1 MKKTNIRVSARI
13 RPLPSGESKDGSPG
27 FYAKTQ
33 GNKKVLI
40 EQGKSKGYE
49 FHEVF
54 EGNITN
60 KEVYDSLGERVVKSV
75 MKGFNATIFM
85 YGQTGS
91 GKTHTMIG
99 KKTDPGLV
107 QLISNEVF
115 DNISQQSE
123 SNKNFLVRCRYVEI
137 YNENVFDLLNNRK
150 KLGLKLENGDSF
162 VADGNKECFV
172 KTFDDLKNVLRV
184 GAKAKTMGVSNINEH
199 SSRSHTIFSI
209 IVESQDNTYNIV
221 SDKTGDGEKKDD
233 SKAKAGEKGTKKQN
247 TDEKIFRVSTLNL
260 VDLAGSESFSTKFGH
275 TQQQETKSINK
286 SLSALKTV
294 VVSLSKNEKHI
305 PYRNSCLTK
314 LLKSSLGGNAETDI
328 IITLHAGEE
337 YRKESKYTIDFG
349 SLAKKVV
356 CAVKE
361 NVASN
366 DDKVLIRKYKA
377 ELEKIAEKLRI
388 AEELAEKKSRA
399 DAELRELAEMQRNMI
414 GSPRNDGVSQ
424 DSLDRILKLQQLLD
438 IEKVGR
444 LQALDTASSRDAFVA
459 ETLLKNEMEMEKKLA
474 DMRLMMEQEREQIL
488 AQQAI
493 NNSIHMSIQQ
503 QQQQGNRVQGNITT
517 PTDTRQMNTMMNQNN
532 SSNANT
538 NISNVNDL
546 NSMGIGME
554 RIDLKEVRDQR
565 REIEKLQILLRNE
578 KEQKDML
585 RKALDSA
592 ENTIMDLTIQIS
604 TMNSDQFLLNSAE
617 SQKPGKQ

>member
-1 MKKTNIRVSARI
+1 M
-13 RPLPSGESKDGSPG
+13 
-27 FYAKTQ
+27 
-33 GNKKVLI
+33 
-40 EQGKSKGYE
+40 
-49 FHEVF
+49 F
-54 EGNITN
+54 EGNTTN
-60 KEVYDSLGERVVKSV
+60 KDIYDSLGERVVQSV

-107 QLISNEVF
+107 QLISNNVF
-115 DNISQQSE
+115 DNISKQSE
-123 SNKNFLVRCRYVEI
+123 TNKNFLVRCRYVEI

-162 VADGNKECFV
+162 VADGNKEIFV
-172 KTFDDLKNVLRV
+172 TTFDDLKNVLKV
-184 GAKAKTMGVSNINEH
+184 GARAKTMGVSNINEH

-209 IVESQDNTYNIV
+209 VLESQDN
-221 SDKTGDGEKKDD
+221 SDISSSSSSSMDNGKLADDEEKIENGDNN
-233 SKAKAGEKGTKKQN
+233 TKKKSSSSTTTN
-247 TDEKIFRVSTLNL
+247 NNNKIFRVSTLNL

-377 ELEKIAEKLRI
+377 ELEKIAEKLRL

-414 GSPRNDGVSQ
+414 GSPRSNGVSQ
-424 DSLDRILKLQQLLD
+424 DHLDRILKLEHLLD
-438 IEKVGR
+438 VEKVGR

-474 DMRLMMEQEREQIL
+474 NMRLMLQQEREQML

-493 NNSIHMSIQQ
+493 NMSMQQ
-503 QQQQGNRVQGNITT
+503 QEKEINN
-517 PTDTRQMNTMMNQNN
+517 MMNNN
-532 SSNANT
+532 NNMINSN
-538 NISNVNDL
+538 SVSLNDL
-546 NSMGIGME
+546 NGTGNMTNNSNTSNGGANME

-565 REIEKLQILLRNE
+565 REIEKLRNLLQNE
-578 KEQKDML
+578 KEQKNML
-585 RKALDSA
+585 QKALESA

-604 TMNSDQFLLNSAE
+604 TMNSNQFLLPLKSEE
-617 SQKPGKQ
+617 SQKPRKTP

>member
-1 MKKTNIRVSARI
+1 M
-13 RPLPSGESKDGSPG
+13 
-27 FYAKTQ
+27 
-33 GNKKVLI
+33 
-40 EQGKSKGYE
+40 
-49 FHEVF
+49 F
-54 EGNITN
+54 EGNTTN
-60 KEVYDSLGERVVKSV
+60 KDIYDSLGERVVQSV

-107 QLISNEVF
+107 QLISNNVF
-115 DNISQQSE
+115 DNISKQSE
-123 SNKNFLVRCRYVEI
+123 TNKNFLVRCRYVEI

-162 VADGNKECFV
+162 VADGNKEIFV
-172 KTFDDLKNVLRV
+172 TTFDDLKNVLKV
-184 GAKAKTMGVSNINEH
+184 GARAKTMGVSNINEH

-209 IVESQDNTYNIV
+209 VLESQDN
-221 SDKTGDGEKKDD
+221 SDISSSSSSSMDNGKLADDEEKVENGDNN
-233 SKAKAGEKGTKKQN
+233 TKKKSSSSTTTN
-247 TDEKIFRVSTLNL
+247 NNNKIFRVSTLNL

-377 ELEKIAEKLRI
+377 ELEKIAEKLRL

-414 GSPRNDGVSQ
+414 GSPRSNGVSQ
-424 DSLDRILKLQQLLD
+424 DHLDRILKLEHLLD
-438 IEKVGR
+438 VEKVGR

-459 ETLLKNEMEMEKKLA
+459 ETLLKNEMEMEKKLG
-474 DMRLMMEQEREQIL
+474 DMRLMLQQEREQML

-493 NNSIHMSIQQ
+493 NMSMQQ
-503 QQQQGNRVQGNITT
+503 QEKEINN
-517 PTDTRQMNTMMNQNN
+517 MMNNN
-532 SSNANT
+532 NNMINSN
-538 NISNVNDL
+538 SVSLNDL
-546 NSMGIGME
+546 NGIGNMTNNSNTSNGGANME

-565 REIEKLQILLRNE
+565 REIEKLRNLLQNE
-578 KEQKDML
+578 KEQKNML
-585 RKALDSA
+585 QKALESA

-604 TMNSDQFLLNSAE
+604 TMNSNQFLLPLKSEE
-617 SQKPGKQ
+617 SQKPRKTP

>member
-1 MKKTNIRVSARI
+1 M
-13 RPLPSGESKDGSPG
+13 
-27 FYAKTQ
+27 
-33 GNKKVLI
+33 
-40 EQGKSKGYE
+40 
-49 FHEVF
+49 F
-54 EGNITN
+54 EGNTTN
-60 KEVYDSLGERVVKSV
+60 KDIYDSLGERVVQSV

-107 QLISNEVF
+107 QLISNNVF
-115 DNISQQSE
+115 DNISKQSE
-123 SNKNFLVRCRYVEI
+123 TNKNFLVRCRYVEI

-162 VADGNKECFV
+162 VADGNKEIFV
-172 KTFDDLKNVLRV
+172 TTFDDLKNVLKV
-184 GAKAKTMGVSNINEH
+184 GARAKTMGVSNINEH

-209 IVESQDNTYNIV
+209 VLESQDN
-221 SDKTGDGEKKDD
+221 SDISSSSSSSMDNGKLADDEEKIENGDNN
-233 SKAKAGEKGTKKQN
+233 TKKKSSSSTTTN
-247 TDEKIFRVSTLNL
+247 NNNKIFRVSTLNL

-377 ELEKIAEKLRI
+377 ELEKIAEKLRL

-414 GSPRNDGVSQ
+414 GSPRSNGVSQ
-424 DSLDRILKLQQLLD
+424 DHLDRILKLEHLLD
-438 IEKVGR
+438 VEKVGR

-474 DMRLMMEQEREQIL
+474 DMHLMLQQEREQML

-493 NNSIHMSIQQ
+493 NMSMQQ
-503 QQQQGNRVQGNITT
+503 QEKEINN
-517 PTDTRQMNTMMNQNN
+517 MMNNN
-532 SSNANT
+532 NNMINSN
-538 NISNVNDL
+538 SVSLNDL
-546 NSMGIGME
+546 NGIGNMTNNSNTSNGGANME

-565 REIEKLQILLRNE
+565 REIEKLRNLLQNE
-578 KEQKDML
+578 KEQKNML
-585 RKALDSA
+585 QKALESA

-604 TMNSDQFLLNSAE
+604 TMNSNQFLLPLKSEE
-617 SQKPGKQ
+617 SQKPRKTP

>member
-1 MKKTNIRVSARI
+1 M
-13 RPLPSGESKDGSPG
+13 
-27 FYAKTQ
+27 
-33 GNKKVLI
+33 
-40 EQGKSKGYE
+40 
-49 FHEVF
+49 F
-54 EGNITN
+54 EGNTTN
-60 KEVYDSLGERVVKSV
+60 KDIYDSLGERVVQSV

-107 QLISNEVF
+107 QLISNNVF
-115 DNISQQSE
+115 DNISKQSE
-123 SNKNFLVRCRYVEI
+123 TNKNFLVRCRYVEI

-162 VADGNKECFV
+162 VADGNKEIFV
-172 KTFDDLKNVLRV
+172 TTFDDLKNVLKV
-184 GAKAKTMGVSNINEH
+184 GARAKTMGVSNINEH

-209 IVESQDNTYNIV
+209 VLESQDN
-221 SDKTGDGEKKDD
+221 SDISSSSSSSMDNSKLADDEEKIENGDNN
-233 SKAKAGEKGTKKQN
+233 TKKKSSSSTTTN
-247 TDEKIFRVSTLNL
+247 NNNKIFRVSTLNL

-377 ELEKIAEKLRI
+377 ELEKIAEKLRL

-414 GSPRNDGVSQ
+414 GSPRSNGVSQ
-424 DSLDRILKLQQLLD
+424 DHLDRILKLEHLLD
-438 IEKVGR
+438 VEKVGR

-474 DMRLMMEQEREQIL
+474 DMRLMLQQEREQML

-493 NNSIHMSIQQ
+493 NMSMQQ
-503 QQQQGNRVQGNITT
+503 QEKEINN
-517 PTDTRQMNTMMNQNN
+517 MMNNN
-532 SSNANT
+532 NNMINSN
-538 NISNVNDL
+538 SVSLNDL
-546 NSMGIGME
+546 NGIGNTTNNSNTGNGGANME

-565 REIEKLQILLRNE
+565 REIEKLRNLLQNE
-578 KEQKDML
+578 KEQKNML
-585 RKALDSA
+585 QKALESA

-604 TMNSDQFLLNSAE
+604 TMNSNQFLLPLKSEE
-617 SQKPGKQ
+617 SQKPRKTP

>member
-1 MKKTNIRVSARI
+1 M
-13 RPLPSGESKDGSPG
+13 
-27 FYAKTQ
+27 
-33 GNKKVLI
+33 
-40 EQGKSKGYE
+40 
-49 FHEVF
+49 F
-54 EGNITN
+54 EGNTTN
-60 KEVYDSLGERVVKSV
+60 KDIYDSLGERVVQSV

-107 QLISNEVF
+107 QLISNNVF
-115 DNISQQSE
+115 DNISKQSE
-123 SNKNFLVRCRYVEI
+123 TNKNFLVRCRYVEI

-162 VADGNKECFV
+162 VADGNKEIFV
-172 KTFDDLKNVLRV
+172 KTFDDLKNVLKV
-184 GAKAKTMGVSNINEH
+184 GARAKTMGVSNINEH

-209 IVESQDNTYNIV
+209 VLESQDD
-221 SDKTGDGEKKDD
+221 SDISSSSSSSMDNGKLADDEEKIENGDNN
-233 SKAKAGEKGTKKQN
+233 TKKKPSSSTTTN
-247 TDEKIFRVSTLNL
+247 NNNKIFRVSTLNL

-377 ELEKIAEKLRI
+377 ELEKIAEKLRL

-414 GSPRNDGVSQ
+414 GSPRSNGVSQ
-424 DSLDRILKLQQLLD
+424 DHLDRILKLEHLLD
-438 IEKVGR
+438 VEKVGR

-474 DMRLMMEQEREQIL
+474 DMRLMLQQEREQML

-493 NNSIHMSIQQ
+493 NMSMQQ
-503 QQQQGNRVQGNITT
+503 QEKEINN
-517 PTDTRQMNTMMNQNN
+517 MMNNN
-532 SSNANT
+532 NNMINSN
-538 NISNVNDL
+538 SVSLNDL
-546 NSMGIGME
+546 NGIENMTNNSNTGNGGANME

-565 REIEKLQILLRNE
+565 REIEKLRNLLQNE
-578 KEQKDML
+578 KEQKNML
-585 RKALDSA
+585 QKALESA

-604 TMNSDQFLLNSAE
+604 TMNSNQFLLPLKSEE
-617 SQKPGKQ
+617 SQKPRKTP

>member
-1 MKKTNIRVSARI
+1 
-13 RPLPSGESKDGSPG
+13 
-27 FYAKTQ
+27 
-33 GNKKVLI
+33 
-40 EQGKSKGYE
+40 
-49 FHEVF
+49 VF
-54 EGNITN
+54 EGNTTN
-60 KEVYDSLGERVVKSV
+60 KDIYDSLGERVVQSV

-107 QLISNEVF
+107 QLISNNVF
-115 DNISQQSE
+115 DNISKQSE
-123 SNKNFLVRCRYVEI
+123 TNKNFLVRCRYVEI

-162 VADGNKECFV
+162 VADGNKEIFV
-172 KTFDDLKNVLRV
+172 KTFDDLKNVLKV
-184 GAKAKTMGVSNINEH
+184 GARAKTMGVSNINEH

-209 IVESQDNTYNIV
+209 VLESQDN
-221 SDKTGDGEKKDD
+221 SDISSSSSSSMDNSKLADDEEKIENGDNN
-233 SKAKAGEKGTKKQN
+233 TKKKSSSSTTTN
-247 TDEKIFRVSTLNL
+247 NNNKIFRVSTLNL

-377 ELEKIAEKLRI
+377 ELEKIAEKLRL

-414 GSPRNDGVSQ
+414 GSPRSNGVSQ
-424 DSLDRILKLQQLLD
+424 DHLDRILKLEHLLD
-438 IEKVGR
+438 VEKVGR

-474 DMRLMMEQEREQIL
+474 DMRLMLQQEREQML

-493 NNSIHMSIQQ
+493 NMSMQQ
-503 QQQQGNRVQGNITT
+503 QEKEINN
-517 PTDTRQMNTMMNQNN
+517 MMNNN
-532 SSNANT
+532 NNMINSN
-538 NISNVNDL
+538 SVSLNDL
-546 NSMGIGME
+546 NGIGNTTNNSNTGNGGANME

-565 REIEKLQILLRNE
+565 REIEKLRNLLQNE
-578 KEQKDML
+578 KEQKNML
-585 RKALDSA
+585 QKALESA

-604 TMNSDQFLLNSAE
+604 TMNSNQFLLPLKSEE
-617 SQKPGKQ
+617 SQKPRKTP

>member
-1 MKKTNIRVSARI
+1 M
-13 RPLPSGESKDGSPG
+13 
-27 FYAKTQ
+27 
-33 GNKKVLI
+33 
-40 EQGKSKGYE
+40 
-49 FHEVF
+49 F
-54 EGNITN
+54 EGNTTN
-60 KEVYDSLGERVVKSV
+60 KDIYDSLGERVVQSV

-107 QLISNEVF
+107 QLISNNVF
-115 DNISQQSE
+115 DNISKQSE
-123 SNKNFLVRCRYVEI
+123 TNKNFLVRCRYVEI

-162 VADGNKECFV
+162 VADGNKEIFV
-172 KTFDDLKNVLRV
+172 KTFDDLKNVLKV
-184 GAKAKTMGVSNINEH
+184 GARAKTMGVSNINEH

-209 IVESQDNTYNIV
+209 VLESQDN
-221 SDKTGDGEKKDD
+221 SDISSSSSSSMDNSKLADDEEKIENGDNN
-233 SKAKAGEKGTKKQN
+233 TKKKSSSSTTTN
-247 TDEKIFRVSTLNL
+247 NNNKIFRVSTLNL

-377 ELEKIAEKLRI
+377 ELEKIAEKLRL

-414 GSPRNDGVSQ
+414 GSPRSNGVSQ
-424 DSLDRILKLQQLLD
+424 DHLDRILKLEHLLD
-438 IEKVGR
+438 VEKVGR

-474 DMRLMMEQEREQIL
+474 DMRLMLQQEREQML

-493 NNSIHMSIQQ
+493 NMSMQQ
-503 QQQQGNRVQGNITT
+503 QEKEINN
-517 PTDTRQMNTMMNQNN
+517 MMNNN
-532 SSNANT
+532 NNMINSN
-538 NISNVNDL
+538 SVSLNDL
-546 NSMGIGME
+546 NGIENMTNNSNTGNGGANME

-565 REIEKLQILLRNE
+565 REIEKLRNLLQNE
-578 KEQKDML
+578 KEQKNML
-585 RKALDSA
+585 QKALESA

-604 TMNSDQFLLNSAE
+604 TMNSNQFLLPLKSEE
-617 SQKPGKQ
+617 SQKPRKTP

>member
-1 MKKTNIRVSARI
+1 M
-13 RPLPSGESKDGSPG
+13 
-27 FYAKTQ
+27 
-33 GNKKVLI
+33 
-40 EQGKSKGYE
+40 
-49 FHEVF
+49 F
-54 EGNITN
+54 EGNTTN
-60 KEVYDSLGERVVKSV
+60 KDIYDSLGERVVQSV

-107 QLISNEVF
+107 QLISNNVF
-115 DNISQQSE
+115 DNISKQSE
-123 SNKNFLVRCRYVEI
+123 TNKNFLVRCRYVEI

-162 VADGNKECFV
+162 VADGNKEIFV
-172 KTFDDLKNVLRV
+172 KTFDDLKNVLKV
-184 GAKAKTMGVSNINEH
+184 GARAKTMGVSNINEH

-209 IVESQDNTYNIV
+209 VLESQDD
-221 SDKTGDGEKKDD
+221 SDISSSSSSSMDNGKLADDEEKIENGDNN
-233 SKAKAGEKGTKKQN
+233 TKKKPSSSTTTN
-247 TDEKIFRVSTLNL
+247 NNNKIFRVSTLNL

-377 ELEKIAEKLRI
+377 ELEKIAEKLRL

-414 GSPRNDGVSQ
+414 GSPRSNGVSQ
-424 DSLDRILKLQQLLD
+424 DHLDRILKLEHLLD
-438 IEKVGR
+438 VEKVGR

-474 DMRLMMEQEREQIL
+474 DMRLMLQQEREQML

-493 NNSIHMSIQQ
+493 NMSMQQ
-503 QQQQGNRVQGNITT
+503 QEKEINN
-517 PTDTRQMNTMMNQNN
+517 MMNNN
-532 SSNANT
+532 NNMINSN
-538 NISNVNDL
+538 SVSLNDL
-546 NSMGIGME
+546 NGIGNVTNNSNTGNGGANME

-565 REIEKLQILLRNE
+565 REIEKLRNLLQNE
-578 KEQKDML
+578 KEQKNML
-585 RKALDSA
+585 QKALESA

-604 TMNSDQFLLNSAE
+604 TMNSNQFLLPLKSEE
-617 SQKPGKQ
+617 SQKPRKTP

>member
-1 MKKTNIRVSARI
+1 M
-13 RPLPSGESKDGSPG
+13 
-27 FYAKTQ
+27 
-33 GNKKVLI
+33 
-40 EQGKSKGYE
+40 
-49 FHEVF
+49 F
-54 EGNITN
+54 EGNTTN
-60 KEVYDSLGERVVKSV
+60 KDIYDSLGERVVQSV

-107 QLISNEVF
+107 QLISNNVF
-115 DNISQQSE
+115 DNISKQSE
-123 SNKNFLVRCRYVEI
+123 TNKNFLVRCRYVEI

-162 VADGNKECFV
+162 VADGNKEIFV
-172 KTFDDLKNVLRV
+172 TTFDDLKNVLKV
-184 GAKAKTMGVSNINEH
+184 GARAKTMGVSNINEH

-209 IVESQDNTYNIV
+209 VLESQDD
-221 SDKTGDGEKKDD
+221 SDISSSSSSSMDNGKLADDEEKIENGDNN
-233 SKAKAGEKGTKKQN
+233 TKKKSSSSTTTN
-247 TDEKIFRVSTLNL
+247 NNNKIFRVSTLNL

-377 ELEKIAEKLRI
+377 ELEKIAEKLRL

-414 GSPRNDGVSQ
+414 GSPRSNGVSQ
-424 DSLDRILKLQQLLD
+424 DHLDRILKLEHLLD
-438 IEKVGR
+438 VEKVGR

-474 DMRLMMEQEREQIL
+474 DMRLMLQQEREQML

-493 NNSIHMSIQQ
+493 NMSMQQ
-503 QQQQGNRVQGNITT
+503 QEKEINN
-517 PTDTRQMNTMMNQNN
+517 MMNNN
-532 SSNANT
+532 NNMINSN
-538 NISNVNDL
+538 SVSLNDL
-546 NSMGIGME
+546 NGIGNTTNNSNTGNGGANME

-565 REIEKLQILLRNE
+565 REIEKLRNLLQNE
-578 KEQKDML
+578 KEQKNML
-585 RKALDSA
+585 QKALESA

-604 TMNSDQFLLNSAE
+604 TMNSNQFLLPLKSEE
-617 SQKPGKQ
+617 SQKPRKTP